1 MYRKIVFVVL
11 SFMFSHAFAYNASI
25 NMVPTSWRL
34 QNYSGDGV
42 VAFFTG
48 SACESG
54 RLDFRSDATLDDK
67 NRFWSVILTAKMANK
82 SVVVHYDASGAP
94 SQCLI
99 SSFLLKEE

>member
-1 MYRKIVFVVL
+1 MYRKIVFVALCFV
-11 SFMFSHAFAYNASI
+11 FSHAYATDMSI
-25 NMVPTSWRL
+25 DTVPTSWRL
-34 QNYSGDGV
+34 QNYSGDKV

-54 RLDFRSDATLDDK
+54 RLDFRSDATLGDK
-67 NRFWSVILTAKMANK
+67 NRFWSVVLTAKVANK
-82 SVVVHYDASGAP
+82 PVVVYYDASGAP